1 MPCLNP
7 LQKKD
12 MELWYHCP
20 PYPPTARSGLITQ
33 PIRAFNV
40 RRVGVWK
47 RWLFSRGIQAALPK
61 TAGPVSLAV
70 LARACAY
77 ISVLLAV
84 KSHSIL
90 TSESGR
96 V

>member
-1 MPCLNP
+1 MVSQGC
-7 LQKKD
+7 
-12 MELWYHCP
+12 
-20 PYPPTARSGLITQ
+20 
-33 PIRAFNV
+33 
-40 RRVGVWK
+40 
-47 RWLFSRGIQAALPK
+47 QAALPK

-90 TSESGR
+90 TSVSGK